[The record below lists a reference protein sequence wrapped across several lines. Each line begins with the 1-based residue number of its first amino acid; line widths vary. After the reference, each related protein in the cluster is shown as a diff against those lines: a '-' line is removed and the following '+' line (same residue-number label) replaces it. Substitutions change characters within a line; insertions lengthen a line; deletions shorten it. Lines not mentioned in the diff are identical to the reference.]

1 MAALPPAKPLEESP
15 MRPSWKLALIGG
27 EVTVLAAFTGVGIHL
42 AMQPHRIAFRPP
54 PLVLPTIRAAAIP
67 SVGIPLVP
75 VPRPTPPSAS
85 PPGLGPEL
93 FRKFGQQDHD
103 LAMQEWDILRRL
115 TGAIERYVETQ
126 IAERFPKKR

>member
-1 MAALPPAKPLEESP
+1 
-15 MRPSWKLALIGG
+15 
-27 EVTVLAAFTGVGIHL
+27 
-42 AMQPHRIAFRPP
+42 MQPHRIAFRPP
-54 PLVLPTIRAAAIP
+54 PLVLPTTRAAVIP

>member
-1 MAALPPAKPLEESP
+1 MAGLPAANPLEESP

-54 PLVLPTIRAAAIP
+54 PIVLPSTRPAVIP
-67 SVGIPLVP
+67 SVNIPLVP
-75 VPRPTPPSAS
+75 PQRPTSPSAS

-103 LAMQEWDILRRL
+103 LAVQEWNILQRL
-115 TGAIERYVETQ
+115 TGAIERYVEAQ
-126 IAERFPKKR
+126 ISARFPTKR